1 MVQHRVFSSS
11 CAILCAMNFECISFN
26 YCSRLK
32 CILNTKDIFSRD
44 VISDDDPHCDYHGM
58 DRPTTPSCV
67 ERGEEKLI
75 ITDGYPYFCRVNK
88 KRQDAE
94 WNEWEDY
101 VEIDT
106 SEEWKFVKFRTCH
119 LASHGGIEQ
128 CVTTESKVTEWVRF
142 LQYLTNWNNANGAC
156 QANGGNL
163 LNKFDGTREQIEFF
177 FQKLGKPSCFW
188 VGLFLEN
195 GQWLLWPSYESVNWD
210 LIVWGTN
217 QPGNEGLLEY
227 KSAG

>member
-1 MVQHRVFSSS
+1 M
-11 CAILCAMNFECISFN
+11 
-26 YCSRLK
+26 
-32 CILNTKDIFSRD
+32 
-44 VISDDDPHCDYHGM
+44 
-58 DRPTTPSCV
+58 
-67 ERGEEKLI
+67 
-75 ITDGYPYFCRVNK
+75 
-88 KRQDAE
+88 
-94 WNEWEDY
+94 
-101 VEIDT
+101 
-106 SEEWKFVKFRTCH
+106 KFRTCH

-163 LNKFDGTREQIEFF
+163 FNKFDGTREQIEFF
-177 FQKLGKPSCFW
+177 FQKLGKPSCFR

-195 GQWLLWPSYESVNWD
+195 GQWLLWPSYEFVNWD

-227 KSAG
+227 KSAGWSWDQINFDYIHDVVDWIDCKTVCSMIWKGTPESKIPKSYPHQEKSNFKERQIWFHVSDLARFHIKSYFHKKKPKTSTMKKIPTFCFVSLSHCEW